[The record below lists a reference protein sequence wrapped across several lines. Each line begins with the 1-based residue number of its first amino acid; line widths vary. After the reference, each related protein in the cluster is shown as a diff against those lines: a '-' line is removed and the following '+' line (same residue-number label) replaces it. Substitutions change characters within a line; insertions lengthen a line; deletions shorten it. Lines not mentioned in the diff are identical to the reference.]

1 MKMTINDYIALVDN
15 NPFTNA
21 DFMENGY
28 TPLNDATFQSVLSD
42 YISFNHGNLDIR
54 YTLEDSVLKNPSIIQ
69 NAIVNWYNT
78 HKYQYEKLYNT
89 TLLKYEPLQNYD
101 RTEEV
106 TDNTERIGT
115 DDTTF
120 GSRTDTST
128 VNNTTNI
135 GAQDNTNTDNETT
148 KIGAINTET
157 NSSTSKKGSE
167 SNEKEVAPYDAE
179 TYYNQEKDTLSFNNR
194 TDTNESTTTTNART
208 DTRTNTNTE
217 KVGARKDTTESSTSN
232 TFGGH
237 TDATSRNENETY
249 THKSHMYGNIGVT
262 TSQQMLQSER
272 EVAYFNFVS
281 IVAHDIIKLIAICI
295 Y

>member
-1 MKMTINDYIALVDN
+1 MTINDYIELVGN
-15 NPFTNA
+15 SPFTNSY
-21 DFMENGY
+21 FMENGY
-28 TPLNDATFQSVLSD
+28 TPLNDTTFQSVLSD
-42 YISFNHGNLDIR
+42 YISFNHGELNIR
-54 YTLEDSVLKNPSIIQ
+54 YRLENSVLENPSIIQ
-69 NAIVNWYNT
+69 NIIVNLYKAN
-78 HKYQYEKLYNT
+78 KYKYETLYNT

-115 DDTTF
+115 GDTTY

-128 VNNTTNI
+128 ANNTTNI
-135 GAQDNTNTDNETT
+135 GAQDNINTDNETT

-167 SNEKEVAPYDAE
+167 TNEKEVAPYDTE
-179 TYYNQEKDTLSFNNR
+179 TYYNQEKNTLSFTNR
-194 TDTNESTTTTNART
+194 SDTNNSTTTTNART
-208 DTRTNTNTE
+208 DTRTNNSTE
-217 KVGARKDTTESSTSN
+217 KLGAREDTTKSSTSN
-232 TFGGH
+232 TFGEH
-237 TDATSRNENETY
+237 TDATNRNENETY

-281 IVAHDIIKLIAICI
+281 IVAHDIIKRIAICI

>member
-1 MKMTINDYIALVDN
+1 MTINDYIALVGN

-21 DFMENGY
+21 DFITNGY
-28 TPLNDATFQSVLSD
+28 APLNDTTFQSILSD
-42 YISFNHGNLDIR
+42 YISFNHGNLNIR
-54 YTLEDSVLKNPSIIQ
+54 YTLEDSVINNPSILQ
-69 NAIVNWYNT
+69 NVIVNWYNS
-78 HKYQYEKLYNT
+78 HKYQYETLYKT
-89 TLLKYEPLQNYD
+89 TLLKYEPLQNYN

-106 TDNTERIGT
+106 EDTTSRTGT
-115 DDTTF
+115 NDTTF

-128 VNNTTNI
+128 TNNTTNI
-135 GAQDNTNTDNETT
+135 GPQDNTNTDNETT
-148 KIGAINTET
+148 KIGSINTET

-179 TYYNQEKDTLSFNNR
+179 TYYNQEKNTLSFTNR
-194 TDTNESTTTTNART
+194 TDTNTSATTTDART
-208 DTRTNTNTE
+208 DTRTNNSTE
-217 KVGARKDTTESSTSN
+217 KIGARIDTTESSTSN

-249 THKSHMYGNIGVT
+249 THTSHMYGNIGVT

-281 IVAHDIIKLIAICI
+281 MVAHDIIKLIAICI

>member
-1 MKMTINDYIALVDN
+1 MTINDYIVLVGN

-21 DFMENGY
+21 DFITNGY
-28 TPLNDATFQSVLSD
+28 APLNDTTFQSVLSD
-42 YISFNHGNLDIR
+42 YISFNHGNLNIR
-54 YTLEDSVLKNPSIIQ
+54 YTLEDSVINNPSILQ
-69 NAIVNWYNT
+69 NVIVNWYNS
-78 HKYQYEKLYNT
+78 HKYQYETLYNT
-89 TLLKYEPLQNYD
+89 TLLKYEPLQNYN

-106 TDNTERIGT
+106 NDTTNKTGT

-128 VNNTTNI
+128 ANNTTNI
-135 GAQDNTNTDNETT
+135 GEQDNTNTDNETT
-148 KIGAINTET
+148 KIGKINTET

-179 TYYNQEKDTLSFNNR
+179 TYYNQEKDTLSFTNR
-194 TDTNESTTTTNART
+194 TDTNESATTTDART
-208 DTRTNTNTE
+208 DTRTSNSTE
-217 KVGARKDTTESSTSN
+217 KVGARIDTTESSTSN

-249 THKSHMYGNIGVT
+249 THTSHMYGNIGVT
-262 TSQQMLQSER
+262 TSQQMLASER

>member
-1 MKMTINDYIALVDN
+1 MTINDYITLVGS

-21 DFMENGY
+21 DFMSNGY
-28 TPLNDATFQSVLSD
+28 APLNDTTFQSVLSD
-42 YISFNHGNLDIR
+42 YISFNHGELNIR
-54 YTLEDSVLKNPSIIQ
+54 YTLEDSVLENPSIIQ

-78 HKYQYEKLYNT
+78 HKYQYETLYNT

-106 TDNTERIGT
+106 TDNTERSGT
-115 DDTTF
+115 NDTTF
-120 GSRTDTST
+120 GSRTDTSIA
-128 VNNTTNI
+128 NNTTNI
-135 GAQDNTNTDNETT
+135 GAQDNTNMNDETT

-167 SNEKEVAPYDAE
+167 SNEKEIAPYDTE
-179 TYYNQEKDTLSFNNR
+179 TYYNQEKDTLSFTDR
-194 TDTNESTTTTNART
+194 TDTNTSKTKTDART
-208 DTRTNTNTE
+208 DTRNNNITE
-217 KVGARKDTTESSTSN
+217 KIGAREDTTKGSTSN
-232 TFGGH
+232 TFGEH
-237 TDATSRNENETY
+237 TDSTSKNENETY
-249 THKSHMYGNIGVT
+249 THKSHIYGNVGVT
-262 TSQQMLQSER
+262 TSQQMLESER

>member
-1 MKMTINDYIALVDN
+1 MTINDYIVLVGS

-21 DFMENGY
+21 DFITNGY
-28 TPLNDATFQSVLSD
+28 APLNDTTFQSVLSD
-42 YISFNHGNLDIR
+42 YISFNHGNLNIR
-54 YTLEDSVLKNPSIIQ
+54 YTLEDSVINNPSILQ
-69 NAIVNWYNT
+69 NVIVNWYNS
-78 HKYQYEKLYNT
+78 HKYQYETLYKT
-89 TLLKYEPLQNYD
+89 TLLKYEPLQNYN

-106 TDNTERIGT
+106 EDTTNRTGT
-115 DDTTF
+115 NDTTF

-128 VNNTTNI
+128 INNTTNI

-167 SNEKEVAPYDAE
+167 SNEKEVAPYDSE
-179 TYYNQEKDTLSFNNR
+179 TYYNQEKNTLSFTNR
-194 TDTNESTTTTNART
+194 TDTNTSATTTDART
-208 DTRTNTNTE
+208 DTRTNNSTE
-217 KVGARKDTTESSTSN
+217 KIGARIDTTESSTSN

-237 TDATSRNENETY
+237 TDAINRNENEIY
-249 THKSHMYGNIGVT
+249 THTSHMYGNIGVT
-262 TSQQMLQSER
+262 TSQQMLASER

>member
-1 MKMTINDYIALVDN
+1 MKMTINDYIALVGN
-15 NPFTNA
+15 NPFTNVN
-21 DFMENGY
+21 FMENGY

-54 YTLEDSVLKNPSIIQ
+54 YTLEEPVLKNPSIIQ
-69 NAIVNWYNT
+69 NAVVNWYNT

-106 TDNTERIGT
+106 TDNTERTGT
-115 DDTTF
+115 GDTTF

-128 VNNTTNI
+128 ANNTTNI

-167 SNEKEVAPYDAE
+167 ANEKEVAPYDAE
-179 TYYNQEKDTLSFNNR
+179 TYYKQEKDTLSFTNR
-194 TDTNESTTTTNART
+194 TDTNNSTTTTNART

>member
-1 MKMTINDYIALVDN
+1 MTINDYIVLVGN

-21 DFMENGY
+21 DFITNGY
-28 TPLNDATFQSVLSD
+28 APLNDTTFQLVLSD
-42 YISFNHGNLDIR
+42 YISFNHGNLNIR
-54 YTLEDSVLKNPSIIQ
+54 YTLEDSVKNNPSILQ

-101 RTEEV
+101 RTEEI
-106 TDNTERIGT
+106 TDNTERNGT
-115 DDTTF
+115 NDTTF

-128 VNNTTNI
+128 TNNTTNI

-157 NSSTSKKGSE
+157 NSSTIKKGSE

-179 TYYNQEKDTLSFNNR
+179 TYYNQEKNTLSFTNR
-194 TDTNESTTTTNART
+194 SDTNESTTTTNART
-208 DTRTNTNTE
+208 DTRTNTNNE

-249 THKSHMYGNIGVT
+249 THTSHLYGNIGVT
-262 TSQQMLQSER
+262 TSQQMLASER

>member
-1 MKMTINDYIALVDN
+1 MTINDYIALVGN

-21 DFMENGY
+21 DFITNGY
-28 TPLNDATFQSVLSD
+28 APLNDTTFQSVLSD
-42 YISFNHGNLDIR
+42 YISFNHGNLNIR
-54 YTLEDSVLKNPSIIQ
+54 YTLEDTVINNPSILQ
-69 NAIVNWYNT
+69 NIIVNWYNS
-78 HKYQYEKLYNT
+78 HKYQYETLYNT
-89 TLLKYEPLQNYD
+89 TLLKYEPLQNYN
-101 RTEEV
+101 RTEEI
-106 TDNTERIGT
+106 TDNTKRNGT
-115 DDTTF
+115 NDTTF

-128 VNNTTNI
+128 TNNTTNI
-135 GAQDNTNTDNETT
+135 GEQDNTNTDNETT
-148 KIGAINTET
+148 KIGKINTET

-179 TYYNQEKDTLSFNNR
+179 TYYNQEKDTLSFTNR
-194 TDTNESTTTTNART
+194 TDTNESATTTDART
-208 DTRTNTNTE
+208 DTRTNTNNE
-217 KVGARKDTTESSTSN
+217 KVGARIDTTESSTSN

-249 THKSHMYGNIGVT
+249 THTSHMYGNIGVT
-262 TSQQMLQSER
+262 TSQQMLASER

>member
-1 MKMTINDYIALVDN
+1 MTINDYIVLVGS

-21 DFMENGY
+21 DFIVNGY
-28 TPLNDATFQSVLSD
+28 APLNDTTFQSVLSD

-54 YTLEDSVLKNPSIIQ
+54 YTLEESVLKNPSIIQ
-69 NAIVNWYNT
+69 NAVVNWYNT
-78 HKYQYEKLYNT
+78 HKYQYETLYNT

-101 RTEEV
+101 RTEEI
-106 TDNTERIGT
+106 TDETKRTGT

-120 GSRTDTST
+120 GSRTDTSKT
-128 VNNTTNI
+128 NNTTNI

-157 NSSTSKKGSE
+157 NSTTSKKGSE

-179 TYYNQEKDTLSFNNR
+179 TYYNQEKDTLNFNNR
-194 TDTNESTTTTNART
+194 TDTNESTTKTNART

-217 KVGARKDTTESSTSN
+217 KVGARQDTTESSTSN
-232 TFGGH
+232 TWGGH
-237 TDATSRNENETY
+237 TDETNRNENESH

-272 EVAYFNFVS
+272 EVAYFNFIS

>member
-1 MKMTINDYIALVDN
+1 MTINEYIELISI

-21 DFMENGY
+21 DFIANGY
-28 TPLNDATFQSVLSD
+28 EPLNDATFQSVLSD
-42 YISFNHGNLDIR
+42 YISFNHGELNIR
-54 YTLEDSVLKNPSIIQ
+54 CRLENSVLENPSIIQ
-69 NAIVNWYNT
+69 NIIVNLYNAN
-78 HKYQYEKLYNT
+78 KYKYETLYNT

-101 RTEEV
+101 RTEEI
-106 TDNTERIGT
+106 TDKTERTGT
-115 DDTTF
+115 NDTTF
-120 GSRTDTST
+120 GSRTDIST

-135 GAQDNTNTDNETT
+135 GAQDNTNKDDETT

-167 SNEKEVAPYDAE
+167 SNEKEVAPFDSE
-179 TYYNQEKDTLSFNNR
+179 SYYNQEKDTLSFTNR
-194 TDTNESTTTTNART
+194 SDTNNSTTTTNART
-208 DTRTNTNTE
+208 DTRTNTITE
-217 KVGARKDTTESSTSN
+217 KVGARQDTTESSTSN

-262 TSQQMLQSER
+262 TSQQMLESER

>member
-1 MKMTINDYIALVDN
+1 MTINDYIVLVGN

-21 DFMENGY
+21 DFITNGY
-28 TPLNDATFQSVLSD
+28 APLNDTTFQSVLSD
-42 YISFNHGNLDIR
+42 YISFNHGNLNIR
-54 YTLEDSVLKNPSIIQ
+54 YTLEDSVINNPSILQ
-69 NAIVNWYNT
+69 NVIVNWYNS
-78 HKYQYEKLYNT
+78 HKYQYETLYKT
-89 TLLKYEPLQNYD
+89 TLLKYEPLQNYN

-106 TDNTERIGT
+106 EDTTSRIGT

-120 GSRTDTST
+120 GSRIDTST
-128 VNNTTNI
+128 TNNTTNT

-148 KIGAINTET
+148 KIGNINTET

-179 TYYNQEKDTLSFNNR
+179 TYYNQEKDTLSFTNR
-194 TDTNESTTTTNART
+194 TDTNNSTTTTNART
-208 DTRTNTNTE
+208 DTRTNNSTE
-217 KVGARKDTTESSTSN
+217 KIGARIDTTESSTSN

-249 THKSHMYGNIGVT
+249 THTSHMYGNIGVT
-262 TSQQMLQSER
+262 TSQQMLASER

-281 IVAHDIIKLIAICI
+281 IVTHDIIKLIAICI

>member
-1 MKMTINDYIALVDN
+1 MTINDYITLVGD

-21 DFMENGY
+21 NFMETGY
-28 TPLNDATFQSVLSD
+28 TPLNDAAFQSVLSD

-69 NAIVNWYNT
+69 NAVVNWYNT

-101 RTEEV
+101 RIEET
-106 TDNTERIGT
+106 TDETERTGN

-120 GSRTDTST
+120 GSRVDTST

-167 SNEKEVAPYDAE
+167 SNEKEVAPYDTE
-179 TYYNQEKDTLSFNNR
+179 TYYNQEKDTLSFTNR
-194 TDTNESTTTTNART
+194 TDTNNSTTTTNART

-237 TDATSRNENETY
+237 TDATSRNESETY

-262 TSQQMLQSER
+262 TSQQMLESER
-272 EVAYFNFVS
+272 EIAYFNFLS

>member
-1 MKMTINDYIALVDN
+1 MTINDYIVLVGS

-21 DFMENGY
+21 DFITNGY
-28 TPLNDATFQSVLSD
+28 APLNDPTFQSVLSD
-42 YISFNHGNLDIR
+42 YISFNHGNLNIR
-54 YTLEDSVLKNPSIIQ
+54 YTLEDQVTNNPSILQ
-69 NAIVNWYNT
+69 NAIVNWYNS
-78 HKYQYEKLYNT
+78 HKYQYETLYKT
-89 TLLKYEPLQNYD
+89 TLLKYEPLQNYN
-101 RTEEV
+101 RTEEIED
-106 TDNTERIGT
+106 TTNKTGT

-128 VNNTTNI
+128 TNNTTNI

-148 KIGAINTET
+148 KIGTINTET

-179 TYYNQEKDTLSFNNR
+179 TYYNQEKDTLSFTNR
-194 TDTNESTTTTNART
+194 TDTNTSVTTTDART
-208 DTRTNTNTE
+208 DTRTNNSTE
-217 KVGARKDTTESSTSN
+217 KIGARIDTTESSTSN

-249 THKSHMYGNIGVT
+249 THTSHMYGNIGVT
-262 TSQQMLQSER
+262 TSQQMLESER

>member
-1 MKMTINDYIALVDN
+1 MTINDYIVLVGS

-21 DFMENGY
+21 DFITNGY
-28 TPLNDATFQSVLSD
+28 TPLNDTTFQSVLSD
-42 YISFNHGNLDIR
+42 YISFNHGNLNIR
-54 YTLEDSVLKNPSIIQ
+54 YTLEDSVKNNPSILQ
-69 NAIVNWYNT
+69 NVVVNWYNS
-78 HKYQYEKLYNT
+78 HKYQYETLYKT
-89 TLLKYEPLQNYD
+89 TLLKYEPLQNYN
-101 RTEEV
+101 RTEEIED
-106 TDNTERIGT
+106 TTNKTGY

-128 VNNTTNI
+128 TNNTTNT

-148 KIGAINTET
+148 KIGTINTET

-179 TYYNQEKDTLSFNNR
+179 TYYNQEKDTLSFTNR
-194 TDTNESTTTTNART
+194 TDTNNSTTTTNSRT
-208 DTRTNTNTE
+208 DTRTNNSTE
-217 KVGARKDTTESSTSN
+217 KIGARIDTTESSTSN

-249 THKSHMYGNIGVT
+249 THTSHMYGNIGVT
-262 TSQQMLQSER
+262 TSQQMLESER

>member
-1 MKMTINDYIALVDN
+1 MTINDYIILVGN
-15 NPFTNA
+15 NPFTNE
-21 DFMENGY
+21 DFMVNGY
-28 TPLNDATFQSVLSD
+28 SPLNDTTFQTTLRD
-42 YISFNHGNLDIR
+42 YISFNHGDLEIR
-54 YTLEDSVLKNPSIIQ
+54 YRLENFVLENPSNIQ
-69 NAIVNWYNT
+69 NIIVNLYNAN
-78 HKYQYEKLYNT
+78 KYKYETLYNT

-106 TDNTERIGT
+106 TDNTERSGT
-115 DDTTF
+115 DNATF

-135 GAQDNTNTDNETT
+135 GAQDNTNKDDETT

-167 SNEKEVAPYDAE
+167 SNEKEVAPYDTE
-179 TYYNQEKDTLSFNNR
+179 TYYNQEKDTLSFTNR
-194 TDTNESTTTTNART
+194 SDTNNSKTTTNART
-208 DTRTNTNTE
+208 DTRTNTITE
-217 KVGARKDTTESSTSN
+217 KIGAREDTTNSSTSN
-232 TFGGH
+232 TFGEH
-237 TDATSRNENETY
+237 TDATSKNENETY

-262 TSQQMLQSER
+262 TSQQMLESER

-281 IVAHDIIKLIAICI
+281 LVAHDIIKLISICI

>member
-1 MKMTINDYIALVDN
+1 MTINDYITLVGS

-21 DFMENGY
+21 DFMSNGY
-28 TPLNDATFQSVLSD
+28 APLNDTTFQSVLSD
-42 YISFNHGNLDIR
+42 YISFNHGELNIR
-54 YTLEDSVLKNPSIIQ
+54 YTLEDSVLENPSIIQ
-69 NAIVNWYNT
+69 NAVVNWYNT
-78 HKYQYEKLYNT
+78 HKYQYETLYNT

-106 TDNTERIGT
+106 TDSTERTGT
-115 DDTTF
+115 NDTTF

-128 VNNTTNI
+128 TNNTTNI

-148 KIGAINTET
+148 KIGTINTKT
-157 NSSTSKKGSE
+157 NSTTSKKGSE
-167 SNEKEVAPYDAE
+167 SNEKEVAPYDTE
-179 TYYNQEKDTLSFNNR
+179 TYYNQEKNTLSFTNR
-194 TDTNESTTTTNART
+194 TDENTSTTTTDSRT
-208 DTRTNTNTE
+208 DTRTNNNTE
-217 KVGARKDTTESSTSN
+217 KIGAREDTSQDSTSN
-232 TFGGH
+232 TFGEH
-237 TDATSRNENETY
+237 TDASSKNENETY

-262 TSQQMLQSER
+262 TSQQMLESER

>member
-1 MKMTINDYIALVDN
+1 MTINDYIVLVGN

-21 DFMENGY
+21 DFITNGY
-28 TPLNDATFQSVLSD
+28 APLNDTTFQSVLSD
-42 YISFNHGNLDIR
+42 YISFNHGNLNIR
-54 YTLEDSVLKNPSIIQ
+54 YTLEDSVKNNPSILQ
-69 NAIVNWYNT
+69 NVIVNWYNS
-78 HKYQYEKLYNT
+78 HKYQYETLYNT

-101 RTEEV
+101 RTEEI
-106 TDNTERIGT
+106 TDNTERHGT
-115 DDTTF
+115 NDTTF

-128 VNNTTNI
+128 TNNTTNI

-148 KIGAINTET
+148 KIGKINTET

-167 SNEKEVAPYDAE
+167 SNEKEVAPYDTE
-179 TYYNQEKDTLSFNNR
+179 TYYNQEKDTLSFTNR
-194 TDTNESTTTTNART
+194 TDTNESATTTDART
-208 DTRTNTNTE
+208 DTRTNTISE
-217 KVGARKDTTESSTSN
+217 KLGGREDTTNSSTSN

-237 TDATSRNENETY
+237 TDAISRNENETY
-249 THKSHMYGNIGVT
+249 THTSHMYGNIGVT
-262 TSQQMLQSER
+262 TSQQMLASER

>member
-1 MKMTINDYIALVDN
+1 MTINDYIVLVGN

-21 DFMENGY
+21 DFITNGY
-28 TPLNDATFQSVLSD
+28 APLNDTNFQSVLSD
-42 YISFNHGNLDIR
+42 YISFNHGNLNIR
-54 YTLEDSVLKNPSIIQ
+54 YTLEDQVINNPSILQ
-69 NAIVNWYNT
+69 NTIVNWYNS
-78 HKYQYEKLYNT
+78 HKYQYETLYNT
-89 TLLKYEPLQNYD
+89 TLLKYEPLQNYN

-106 TDNTERIGT
+106 EDTTSRTGT
-115 DDTTF
+115 NDTTF

-179 TYYNQEKDTLSFNNR
+179 TYYNQEKNTLSFTNR
-194 TDTNESTTTTNART
+194 TDTNTSATTTDART
-208 DTRTNTNTE
+208 DTRTNNSTE
-217 KVGARKDTTESSTSN
+217 KIGARIDTAESSTSN

-249 THKSHMYGNIGVT
+249 THTSHMYGNIGVT

-272 EVAYFNFVS
+272 EVAYFNIVS

>member
-1 MKMTINDYIALVDN
+1 MTINDYIVLVGD
-15 NPFTNA
+15 NPFTNE
-21 DFMENGY
+21 DFITNGY
-28 TPLNDATFQSVLSD
+28 APLNDTTFQSVLSD
-42 YISFNHGNLDIR
+42 YISFNHGNLNIR
-54 YTLEDSVLKNPSIIQ
+54 YTLEDAVTNNPSILQ
-69 NAIVNWYNT
+69 NVIVNWYNS
-78 HKYQYEKLYNT
+78 HKYQYETLYKT
-89 TLLKYEPLQNYD
+89 TLLKYEPLQNYN

-106 TDNTERIGT
+106 NDTTNKTGS

-128 VNNTTNI
+128 TNNTTNI
-135 GAQDNTNTDNETT
+135 GAQNNTHTDNETT
-148 KIGAINTET
+148 KIGTINTET

-167 SNEKEVAPYDAE
+167 SSEKEVAPYDSE
-179 TYYNQEKDTLSFNNR
+179 TYYNQEKDTLSFTNR
-194 TDTNESTTTTNART
+194 TDTNTSATTTDART
-208 DTRTNTNTE
+208 DTRTNNSTE
-217 KVGARKDTTESSTSN
+217 KVGAREDTTTSSTSN

-249 THKSHMYGNIGVT
+249 THSSHMYGNIGVT

-281 IVAHDIIKLIAICI
+281 MVAHDIIKLIAICI

>member
-1 MKMTINDYIALVDN
+1 MTINDYIVLVGS

-21 DFMENGY
+21 NFITNGY
-28 TPLNDATFQSVLSD
+28 APLNDTTFQSVLSD
-42 YISFNHGNLDIR
+42 YISFNHGNLNIR
-54 YTLEDSVLKNPSIIQ
+54 YTLEDSVINNPSILQ
-69 NAIVNWYNT
+69 NVIVNWYNT

-101 RTEEV
+101 RTEEI
-106 TDNTERIGT
+106 TDNTERNGT
-115 DDTTF
+115 NDTTF

-128 VNNTTNI
+128 INNTTNI

-179 TYYNQEKDTLSFNNR
+179 TYYNQEKDTLSFTNR
-194 TDTNESTTTTNART
+194 TDTNNSTTTTNART

-217 KVGARKDTTESSTSN
+217 KVGARIDTTESSTSN

-237 TDATSRNENETY
+237 TDATSRNEIETY
-249 THKSHMYGNIGVT
+249 THTSHMYGNIGVT
-262 TSQQMLQSER
+262 TSQQMLASER

>member
-1 MKMTINDYIALVDN
+1 MTINDYIVLVGD

-21 DFMENGY
+21 NFITNGY
-28 TPLNDATFQSVLSD
+28 APLNDTTFQSVLSD
-42 YISFNHGNLDIR
+42 YISFNHGNLNIR
-54 YTLEDSVLKNPSIIQ
+54 YTLEDSVKNNPSILQ

-89 TLLKYEPLQNYD
+89 TLLKYDPLQNYD
-101 RTEEV
+101 RTEEI
-106 TDNTERIGT
+106 TDNTERNGT
-115 DDTTF
+115 NDTTF
-120 GSRTDTST
+120 GSRTNNST
-128 VNNTTNI
+128 INNTTNI
-135 GAQDNTNTDNETT
+135 GAQDNANTDNETT
-148 KIGAINTET
+148 KIGTINTET

-179 TYYNQEKDTLSFNNR
+179 TYYNQEKDTLSFTNR
-194 TDTNESTTTTNART
+194 SDTNNSTTTTNART
-208 DTRTNTNTE
+208 DTRTNTNNE

-249 THKSHMYGNIGVT
+249 THTSHMYGNIGVT
-262 TSQQMLQSER
+262 TSQQMLASER

>member
-1 MKMTINDYIALVDN
+1 MTINDYITLVGN

-21 DFMENGY
+21 DFITNGY
-28 TPLNDATFQSVLSD
+28 APLNDPTFQSVLSD

-54 YTLEDSVLKNPSIIQ
+54 YTLEELVLKNPSIIQ
-69 NAIVNWYNT
+69 NAVVNWYNT
-78 HKYQYEKLYNT
+78 HKYQYDKLYNT

-101 RTEEV
+101 RTEEL
-106 TDNTERIGT
+106 TDKTERNGK
-115 DDTTF
+115 DNTTF
-120 GSRTDTST
+120 GSRTDTSEA
-128 VNNTTNI
+128 NNTTNI
-135 GAQDNTNTDNETT
+135 GAQDNTITDDETT
-148 KIGAINTET
+148 KIGTINTET

-167 SNEKEVAPYDAE
+167 SNEKEVAPYDSE
-179 TYYNQEKDTLSFNNR
+179 SYYNQEKDTLSFTNR
-194 TDTNESTTTTNART
+194 SDTNISKTTTNART

-217 KVGARKDTTESSTSN
+217 KLGARKDTSESSTSN

-237 TDATSRNENETY
+237 TDETSRNENVTY

>member
-1 MKMTINDYIALVDN
+1 MTINDYIVLVGS

-21 DFMENGY
+21 DFITNGY
-28 TPLNDATFQSVLSD
+28 APLNDTTFQSVLSD
-42 YISFNHGNLDIR
+42 YISFNHGNLNIR
-54 YTLEDSVLKNPSIIQ
+54 YTLEDSVINNPSILQ
-69 NAIVNWYNT
+69 NVIVNWYNS
-78 HKYQYEKLYNT
+78 HKYQYETLYKT
-89 TLLKYEPLQNYD
+89 TLLKYEPLQNYN

-106 TDNTERIGT
+106 EDTTNRTGT

-128 VNNTTNI
+128 TNNTTNT

-148 KIGAINTET
+148 KIGTINTET

-179 TYYNQEKDTLSFNNR
+179 TYYNQEKDTLSFTNR
-194 TDTNESTTTTNART
+194 TDTNTSATTTDART
-208 DTRTNTNTE
+208 DTRTNNSTE
-217 KVGARKDTTESSTSN
+217 KIGARIDTTESSTSN

-249 THKSHMYGNIGVT
+249 THTSHMYGNIGVT

>member
-1 MKMTINDYIALVDN
+1 MTINDYIALINN
-15 NPFTNA
+15 NPFTNT
-21 DFMENGY
+21 DFMVNGY
-28 TPLNDATFQSVLSD
+28 APLNDTSFQTTLRD
-42 YISFNHGNLDIR
+42 YISFNHGDLEIR
-54 YTLEDSVLKNPSIIQ
+54 YRLEDSALENPSIIQ
-69 NAIVNWYNT
+69 NIIVNLYNAN
-78 HKYQYEKLYNT
+78 KYEYETLYNT

-106 TDNTERIGT
+106 TDNTERNGT
-115 DDTTF
+115 NDTTF
-120 GSRTDTST
+120 GSRTDIST
-128 VNNTTNI
+128 ANNTTNI

-167 SNEKEVAPYDAE
+167 SNEKEVAPYDSE
-179 TYYNQEKDTLSFNNR
+179 TYYNQEKDTLSFTNR
-194 TDTNESTTTTNART
+194 SDTNNSTTNTNART
-208 DTRTNTNTE
+208 DTRTNTTTE
-217 KVGARKDTTESSTSN
+217 KVGARQDTTESSTSN
-232 TFGGH
+232 IFGEH
-237 TDATSRNENETY
+237 TDASSKNENETY

-262 TSQQMLQSER
+262 TSQQMLESER

>member
-1 MKMTINDYIALVDN
+1 MTINNYIMLVGS
-15 NPFTNA
+15 NPFTNT
-21 DFMENGY
+21 DFMSNGY
-28 TPLNDATFQSVLSD
+28 APLNDTTFQSVLTD
-42 YISFNHGNLDIR
+42 YISFNHGELNIR
-54 YTLEDSVLKNPSIIQ
+54 YTLEDSVLENPSIIQ
-69 NAIVNWYNT
+69 NAVVNWYNT
-78 HKYQYEKLYNT
+78 HKYQYETLYNT
-89 TLLKYEPLQNYD
+89 TLLKYEPLQNYN

-106 TDNTERIGT
+106 TDSTERTGT
-115 DDTTF
+115 NDTTF

-128 VNNTTNI
+128 ANNTTNI
-135 GAQDNTNTDNETT
+135 GAQDNTNKDDETT
-148 KIGAINTET
+148 KIGVINTET

-167 SNEKEVAPYDAE
+167 SNEKEVAPYDSE
-179 TYYNQEKDTLSFNNR
+179 TYYNQEKDTLSFTNR
-194 TDTNESTTTTNART
+194 TDTNNSTTTTNART
-208 DTRTNTNTE
+208 DTRTNTTTE
-217 KVGARKDTTESSTSN
+217 KIGGRKDTTESSTSN

-262 TSQQMLQSER
+262 TSQQMLESER

>member
-1 MKMTINDYIALVDN
+1 MKMTINDYITLVGN
-15 NPFTNA
+15 SPFTNS

-42 YISFNHGNLDIR
+42 YISFNHGNLDMR
-54 YTLEDSVLKNPSIIQ
+54 YTLEEPVLKNPSIIQ
-69 NAIVNWYNT
+69 NAVVNWYNT

-101 RTEEV
+101 RIEET
-106 TDNTERIGT
+106 TDETERTGT

-128 VNNTTNI
+128 ANNTTNI

-167 SNEKEVAPYDAE
+167 ANEKEVAPYDSE

-217 KVGARKDTTESSTSN
+217 KVGARKDTTESSTSS